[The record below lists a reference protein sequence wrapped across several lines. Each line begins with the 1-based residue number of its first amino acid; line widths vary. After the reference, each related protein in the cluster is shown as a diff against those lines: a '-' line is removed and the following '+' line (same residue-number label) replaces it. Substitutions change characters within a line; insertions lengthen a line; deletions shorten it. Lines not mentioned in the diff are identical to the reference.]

1 MPKTK
6 SSSAFL
12 TSLIQN
18 EQVTILSSRVLF
30 LLHIDTLAHQQGS
43 QACQLLVQT
52 ERYGSNIVAD
62 NYRQHDSIMWM
73 TSSAATCR

>member
-12 TSLIQN
+12 TTLIQN

-30 LLHIDTLAHQQGS
+30 LLHIDTLAHSG
-43 QACQLLVQT
+43 AAK
-52 ERYGSNIVAD
+52 E
-62 NYRQHDSIMWM
+62 YRIAVLEYQKVSK
-73 TSSAATCR
+73 SGATLWSWC